1 MEDYVVPAIQS
12 SDSDLLIVELD
23 DRLEFSVISPT
34 NMCASPADTN
44 VNCGGTAC
52 NNYQCGS

>member
-1 MEDYVVPAIQS
+1 MEKFVIPAIQS
-12 SDSDLLIVELD
+12 TDDDLLIVELD

-34 NMCASPADTN
+34 NLCATQDIN
-44 VNCGGTAC
+44 VNCGGGTC

>member
-1 MEDYVVPAIQS
+1 MEDFMIPANQS
-12 SDSDLLIVELD
+12 TDSDLLIVELD

-44 VNCGGTAC
+44 INCGSGTC